1 MKRTILTITLIW
13 SLLNMSAQTKI
24 SGFKPEIEPYVS
36 FIKKQHTDPISYL
49 LDKYK
54 TYDVIVFGERDH
66 RDITQYYFLEKLIN
80 REEFYKQVSVIYT
93 EAGSSNYNDTLNKV
107 LQNSSLSLDEVE
119 KLLIG
124 IYRDISYQAFWDKY
138 NFFYLWKMVLIFNQL
153 HPDYPI
159 SIKMTSHPF
168 NWSEIADTAICRI
181 KTNEV
186 EENYDKSM
194 AEYFLKSFEEQ
205 QENNRNKAFVIMNY
219 PHSLRKWTSQKNITY
234 ERMFGTYI
242 NSELSD
248 RVFYVIVNPYRINS
262 FQPVAD
268 GKWDAAFKYCENKK
282 IGFDFQNS
290 PFGKDTFDI
299 WAANGI
305 LSFEELYD
313 GMIYINTTSECEN
326 VIGIPGFIDSKFAKE
341 YLRRVKLR
349 MYIYTGEEYKTKK
362 KWEKESCNNI
372 RTRTVHDDIKDMYGN
387 DESKYFDTIV
397 NKWLIFE

>member
-1 MKRTILTITLIW
+1 MNKIILTITLFW
-13 SLLNMSAQTKI
+13 SLFNVSAQTTI
-24 SGFKPEIEPYVS
+24 SGYKPEIEPYVR
-36 FIKKQHTDPISYL
+36 FIEEQHNAPISYL

-66 RDITQYYFLEKLIN
+66 RDITQYYFLEKLIHTK
-80 REEFYKQVSVIYT
+80 EFYTQVSVIYT
-93 EAGSSNYNDTLNKV
+93 ETGSSNYNDTLNKV
-107 LQNSSLSLDEVE
+107 LQNSSLSSDEVD
-119 KLLIG
+119 KLLLG

-138 NFFYLWKMVLIFNQL
+138 NFYYLWKMVFRFNQL

-159 SIKMTSHPF
+159 SVKMTSHPF
-168 NWSEIADTAICRI
+168 NWNEITDTAICRI

-186 EENYDKSM
+186 EDNYDKSM
-194 AEYFLKSFEEQ
+194 AEYFLNSFQEQ
-205 QENNRNKAFVIMNY
+205 QDNNRNKVFVIMNY

-242 NSELSD
+242 HKKLSD

-268 GKWDAAFKYCENKK
+268 GKWDAAFKYCANKK

-290 PFGKDTFDI
+290 PFGKDTFDV
-299 WAANGI
+299 WSANGI

-313 GMIYINTTSECEN
+313 GMICINPTSECEN
-326 VIGIPGFIDSKFAKE
+326 VIGIPGFIDRKFAKE
-341 YLRRVKLR
+341 YLRRIKLR

-372 RTRTVHDDIKDMYGN
+372 RRRTVHDDIKDMYGN
-387 DESKYFDTIV
+387 DKSKCFDTIV